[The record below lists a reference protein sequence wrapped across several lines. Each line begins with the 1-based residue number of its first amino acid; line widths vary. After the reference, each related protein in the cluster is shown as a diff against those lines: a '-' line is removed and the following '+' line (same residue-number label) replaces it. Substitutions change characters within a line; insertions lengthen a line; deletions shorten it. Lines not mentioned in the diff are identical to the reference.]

1 MINRLELSAQ
11 VLECEPLRY
20 TPAGQPVLDMLL
32 THQSTVVEAGLERQV
47 VLTISARAMGDL
59 ATMLAKTQLG
69 SALHIEGFLAPARKD
84 SVKLNLHMQRVR
96 VEIAGHDPLIA

>member
-32 THQSTVVEAGLERQV
+32 THQSTVVEDGLERQV
-47 VLTISARAMGDL
+47 MLTISALAMGDL
-59 ATMLAKTQLG
+59 ATMLATTQLG
-69 SALHIEGFLAPARKD
+69 SMLHIEGFLAPVRKD
-84 SVKLNLHMQRVR
+84 SVKLRLHMQRVR
-96 VEIAGHDPLIA
+96 VQTAGHDPLVA